1 MKDEK
6 AQRAASDSSFIL
18 HPSSFGE
25 SLPNPPVLLAACG
38 GDPVMLRKTCR
49 SLQARV
55 PEYLAAIR
63 DALDAQDAPRLR
75 EAAHKFCGMLSAF
88 STVSGDQAGNLEDLA
103 ARGLLHEALPI
114 LEELETMATELVQ
127 LAGGLSLEAL
137 RSNSNTG

>member
-1 MKDEK
+1 
-6 AQRAASDSSFIL
+6 
-18 HPSSFGE
+18 
-25 SLPNPPVLLAACG
+25 
-38 GDPVMLRKTCR
+38 MLRKMCR

-55 PEYLAAIR
+55 PEHLAAVR
-63 DALDAQDAPRLR
+63 DALHDQDAPRLR

-88 STVSGDQAGNLEDLA
+88 STVAGDQAADLEDLA

-137 RSNSNTG
+137 RSNSNAG